1 MTENVISFDKS
12 LQRLEG
18 IPFGVSAD
26 ELRITAIGAKIEFA
40 KRELQTVQTY
50 IDVVYAGRIAVT
62 TDDGSELPVDTVAH
76 LGSILSNYEQSL
88 FDQIA
93 KLEYEQEMLLFPPD
107 EDEDSPDGDC
117 LS

>member
-1 MTENVISFDKS
+1 MTENAISSDES
-12 LQRLEG
+12 LRRLKG
-18 IPFGVSAD
+18 IPFGVTAD

-40 KRELQTVQTY
+40 KRELQTVQAY

-62 TDDGSELPVDTVAH
+62 TDDGIELPVDTLAH

-93 KLEYEQEMLLFPPD
+93 NLEYEQEMLLFPPD
-107 EDEDSPDGDC
+107 EIVDAEAY
-117 LS
+117 